1 MVLAAMLLLWLVL
14 LAVSEERVPATDEY
28 ETPGPVNA
36 EDFLPKSVFSGKK
49 IFVEKTAE
57 NNGLQNNYRI
67 RAGTEGYEVVGTAA
81 AVEFLQELK
90 AISQLRQISTAK
102 AFKSGL
108 KQSAKATYETG
119 KQMVRDPAG
128 AVKKVPQGASRFFG
142 KVKEFLNQDEGD
154 SDQKSSATEAVKGFR
169 GVDDAK
175 RKLAARL
182 GVDVYSRNQALQE
195 ELNRVAS
202 AMAGGGLAFDIGTLP
217 VGGAAGI
224 GENQDKRYGITGQS
238 GRLRITDHSI
248 DVHS

>member
-1 MVLAAMLLLWLVL
+1 MLHQRTIRLCTKDQFTEVGRSATLLEMPTKRFTCTVLAAMLPLWLVL

-128 AVKKVPQGASRFFG
+128 AVKKVPQGASRFF
-142 KVKEFLNQDEGD
+142 
-154 SDQKSSATEAVKGFR
+154 
-169 GVDDAK
+169 AK
-175 RKLAARL
+175 
-182 GVDVYSRNQALQE
+182 
-195 ELNRVAS
+195 
-202 AMAGGGLAFDIGTLP
+202 
-217 VGGAAGI
+217 
-224 GENQDKRYGITGQS
+224 
-238 GRLRITDHSI
+238 
-248 DVHS
+248 